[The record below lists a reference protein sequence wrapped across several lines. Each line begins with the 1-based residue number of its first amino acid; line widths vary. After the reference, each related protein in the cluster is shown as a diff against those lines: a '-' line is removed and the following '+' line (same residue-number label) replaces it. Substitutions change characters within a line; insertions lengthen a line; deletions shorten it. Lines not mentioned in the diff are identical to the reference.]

1 MRRTER
7 ARAAPRRGLVAG
19 GPIRSRFESFV
30 GIVRITARPPARA
43 ARSAPYQHPFP
54 RERHP
59 RARPGHDGDLGGVAA
74 PEGSSETHGQRAR
87 PRVRNAWEQCAQ
99 GLWSGGST
107 SVDFVLLATPADF
120 ENTFRKSTSGPFGRS
135 TGARERAAHVERA
148 CTHLPLQMRTKAVRD
163 STTRARS
170 GPSSRCS
177 GLYTSAHASELSS

>member
-19 GPIRSRFESFV
+19 GPIGSRFESFV
-30 GIVRITARPPARA
+30 GIVRITARPPAGA

-99 GLWSGGST
+99 GLWSRGST
-107 SVDFVLLATPADF
+107 SVDFVVLATPADF
-120 ENTFRKSTSGPFGRS
+120 ENKFRKSTSGPNRAEHWRAGEG
-135 TGARERAAHVERA
+135 GARRKGVHAPPAADAHESRERF
-148 CTHLPLQMRTKAVRD
+148 D
-163 STTRARS
+163 D
-170 GPSSRCS
+170 PSSLRSFFSLQRPVHEC
-177 GLYTSAHASELSS
+177 TRE